1 MDRRYRLVYFRLV
14 IRSLVVEDFLNAA
27 RTLPIIDVR
36 SPGEFTRGH
45 IPSAHSLPLFSDEER
60 AIVGTIYKQTG
71 RDAAVLEGLR
81 IVGPKLASI
90 VEQSR
95 AIAPGGRIG
104 VHCWRGGERSGSV
117 AWLLDKSGFAE
128 VITLRRGYKAFRR
141 HVLASFTAERS
152 LLVLGGYTGTGK
164 TETLGHL
171 RELGEQAVDL
181 EAIAHHKGSS
191 FGAIGEEPQPT
202 TEHFEN
208 LLWSELAKLDRSHPI
223 WLEDESMMIGRVKI
237 PDAFF
242 ERMRATQLFFA
253 DMPIEERAAR
263 LVIDYGKFP
272 KEQLAEA
279 VTRIEKRLGPQ
290 HAKAALQALEA
301 DDFFAVAMITLRYY
315 DKTYSHGTSKRD
327 PQRVM
332 KLPASAN
339 DLRGLAQR
347 LIDHARRNTDPG
359 SKTGDQRAST
369 PHAV

>member
-1 MDRRYRLVYFRLV
+1 M
-14 IRSLVVEDFLNAA
+14 IRALNVEEFLSAA
-27 RTLPIIDVR
+27 RALPIIDVR
-36 SPGEFTRGH
+36 SPGEFARGH
-45 IPSAHSLPLFSDEER
+45 IPGANSLPLFSDEER
-60 AIVGTIYKQTG
+60 AIVGTLYKQQG

-90 VEQSR
+90 VEQAR
-95 AIAPGGRIG
+95 AIAPDGKIG
-104 VHCWRGGERSGSV
+104 VHCWRGGERSVSV

-128 VITLRRGYKAFRR
+128 VITLKRGYKAFRN
-141 HVLASFTAERS
+141 HVLASFADERS

-171 RELGEQAVDL
+171 RALGEQVADM
-181 EAIAHHKGSS
+181 EALAHHKGSS
-191 FGAIGEEPQPT
+191 FGAIGELPQPT

-208 LLWSELAKLDRSHPI
+208 LLWGEMEKLDRSRPI

-237 PDAFF
+237 PDVFF
-242 ERMRATQLFFA
+242 EKMRATQLFFA

-263 LVIDYGKFP
+263 LVVDYGKYP

-279 VTRIEKRLGPQ
+279 VKRIEKRLGPQ
-290 HAKAALQALEA
+290 QAKAALQALEA

-327 PQRVM
+327 PQRVL

-347 LIDHARRNTDPG
+347 LIEHARSLNDH
-359 SKTGDQRAST
+359 RAST